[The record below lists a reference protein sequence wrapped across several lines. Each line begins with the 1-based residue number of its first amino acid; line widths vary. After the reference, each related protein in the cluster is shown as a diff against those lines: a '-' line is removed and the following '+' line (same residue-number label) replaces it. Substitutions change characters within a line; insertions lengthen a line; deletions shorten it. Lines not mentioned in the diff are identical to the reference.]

1 MEREFKKILITC
13 KERGILVAFQEGRI
27 ENLEKKANIIRRHI
41 VEMIFNAEGG
51 YIGGALSIADIMAV
65 LYFRILKIDPKNPEW
80 EDRDRFVLSK
90 GHASAAWYAALA
102 ERGYF
107 SKEELLTFDHINS
120 RLQGHPDMKRT
131 PGVDMS
137 SGSLGQGISAALGMA
152 LGARY
157 LKKTYRTFVI
167 LGDGETQEGQVWEAA
182 MAAAH
187 YKLDNLIAILDYN
200 KLQLFG
206 QANAIMNIEPVI
218 EKWQI
223 FGWNTIEINGHRI
236 NEIVQALEDAVKYE
250 GKPTIIIAHTIKGK
264 GVSFME
270 NKVEWHSLAPTKE
283 QTEQALKE
291 LGCSNEKGFLL

>member
-1 MEREFKKILITC
+1 VELRDKLI
-13 KERGILVAFQEGRI
+13 KDI
-27 ENLEKKANIIRRHI
+27 EKKANVIRKNVI
-41 VEMIFNAEGG
+41 EMIFNAKGG
-51 YIGGALSIADIMAV
+51 HIGGALSMTDIIAS
-65 LYFRILKIDPKNPEW
+65 LYFHVLKIDPKNPEW

-107 SKEELLTFDHINS
+107 PKEELLTFDHINS
-120 RLQGHPDMKRT
+120 RLQGHPDMLKT

-152 LGARY
+152 LAARY

-167 LGDGETQEGQVWEAA
+167 LGDGETQEGQVWEAS
-182 MAAAH
+182 MVAAN
-187 YKLDNLIAILDYN
+187 YKTDNLIVILDYN
-200 KLQLFG
+200 KLQLYG
-206 QANAIMNIEPVI
+206 QTNKIMNIEPVI
-218 EKWQI
+218 EKWQV

-236 NEIVQALEDAVKYE
+236 NEIVQALECAVKVV

-270 NKVEWHSLAPTKE
+270 NEVKWHSLAPTKE
-283 QTEQALKE
+283 QTKQALKE
-291 LGCSNEKGFLL
+291 LETYNKEGF

>member
-1 MEREFKKILITC
+1 M
-13 KERGILVAFQEGRI
+13 AFQERLI
-27 ENLEKKANIIRRHI
+27 ENLEKKANIIRKYI
-41 VEMIFNAEGG
+41 IEMISNVEGG
-51 YIGGALSIADIMAV
+51 HIGGALSIADIMAV
-65 LYFRILKIDPKNPEW
+65 LYFYTLKIDPKNPEW
-80 EDRDRFVLSK
+80 EDRDRLVLSK

-107 SKEELLTFDHINS
+107 PKKELLTFDHINS

-152 LGARY
+152 LAAKY

-182 MAAAH
+182 MTAAH
-187 YKLDNLIAILDYN
+187 YKSDNLIVILDYN

-206 QANAIMNIEPVI
+206 QTNTIMNIEPVI
-218 EKWQI
+218 EKWQV

-236 NEIVQALEDAVKYE
+236 NEIIQALENAVKFE
-250 GKPTIIIAHTIKGK
+250 GKPTIIVAHTIKGK

-270 NKVEWHSLAPTKE
+270 NKVEWHSLPPTEE
-283 QTEQALKE
+283 QAEQALKE
-291 LGCSNEKGFLL
+291 LEYL